1 MPAFSIIKNFNIFKK
16 HFVWF
21 LISFCELKGSDSLI
35 CMSRKGEYH
44 DNAVAESFFHTLK
57 EELVYDE
64 DFATKLEARQA
75 IFKYIEFFYNR
86 KRRHSYIGYKAPFV
100 YEAMSAAA

>member
-1 MPAFSIIKNFNIFKK
+1 M
-16 HFVWF
+16 
-21 LISFCELKGSDSLI
+21 I
-35 CMSRKGEYH
+35 CSMSRKGECH

-64 DFATKLEARQA
+64 DFVTRVEAKQA

-86 KRRHSYIGYKAPFV
+86 KRRHSYLGYKAPFV
-100 YEAMSAAA
+100 YEDMKAVA